1 MLKNTASQKV
11 TLVAYDSATG
21 KKKTG
26 DAGNIT
32 FYYNGDDGGVTVFS
46 TSSGHPAEDDATNSP
61 GTYTLAVT
69 QGETNYNKIM
79 FSGKSGTSGIEIV
92 PLLVYPYPTGGIAS
106 PTNITAATGI
116 TVSTNSDKTGY
127 SVTGLTA
134 SDVGAIKTK
143 TDFLPSATA
152 GAAGGL
158 FIAGTNAATT
168 ITTALT
174 TTFTGNLT
182 GSVASVS
189 GAVGSVTGA
198 VASVTGNVGGNVTG
212 SVGSVVGAVGSVT
225 GSVGSVVGAVGSV
238 TGAVGSVTGAV
249 GSVTGAVGSVTGNVG
264 GNVVGSVASV
274 TGLTTATIATA
285 VLTTAV
291 TEAYAADGA
300 APTVAQALCLL
311 IALNSEFS
319 ISSTTLTAKKLDGST
334 TAATFTLNDATTP
347 TAITRAT

>member
-21 KKKTG
+21 KKKIG

-92 PLLVYPYPTGGIAS
+92 PLLVYTYPTGGIAS

-182 GSVASVS
+182 GSVASVT

-198 VASVTGNVGGNVTG
+198 VASVTGNVGGN
-212 SVGSVVGAVGSVT
+212 VT

-264 GNVVGSVASV
+264 GNVVGSVGSV
-274 TGLTTATIATA
+274 TGLTTATITAA
-285 VLTTAV
+285 VLTTQM
-291 TEAYAADGA
+291 TESYSVDGV
-300 APTVAQALCLL
+300 APTLAQAVMLCQQ
-311 IALNSEFS
+311 ALTEFS
-319 ISSTTLTAKKLDGST
+319 IATTTMTIKKVDGST
-334 TAATFTLNDATTP
+334 TAATCTLNDGTTP

>member
-32 FYYNGDDGGVTVFS
+32 FYYNGDDGGVTIFS

-92 PLLVYPYPTGGIAS
+92 PLLVYTYPTGGIAS

-182 GSVASVS
+182 GSVASVT

-212 SVGSVVGAVGSVT
+212 SVGSVV
-225 GSVGSVVGAVGSV
+225 
-238 TGAVGSVTGAV
+238 GAVGSVTGAV

-285 VLTTAV
+285 VLTTQM
-291 TEAYAADGA
+291 TEGYAADGV
-300 APTVAQALCLL
+300 APTLAQALFM
-311 IALNSEFS
+311 IQQSSGEFS
-319 ISSTTLTAKKLDGST
+319 ISSTTLTVKKLDGST
-334 TAATFTLNDATTP
+334 TAGTFTLNDATSP

>member
-79 FSGKSGTSGIEIV
+79 FSGKSTTSGIEIV
-92 PLLVYPYPTGGIAS
+92 PLLVYTYPTGGIAS

-116 TVSTNSDKTGY
+116 TVATNSDKTGY

-182 GSVASVS
+182 GSV
-189 GAVGSVTGA
+189 
-198 VASVTGNVGGNVTG
+198 
-212 SVGSVVGAVGSVT
+212 
-225 GSVGSVVGAVGSV
+225 
-238 TGAVGSVTGAV
+238 GSVTGAV

-264 GNVVGSVASV
+264 GSVASV

-285 VLTTAV
+285 VLTTQM
-291 TEAYAADGA
+291 TESYAADGA
-300 APTVAQALCLL
+300 APTLAQNSFFVQQAL
-311 IALNSEFS
+311 SEFV
-319 ISSTTLTAKKLDGST
+319 ISGATMTVKKLDGST
-334 TAATFTLNDATTP
+334 TAFVLTLNDATTP
-347 TAITRAT
+347 TGVTRSS

>member
-92 PLLVYPYPTGGIAS
+92 PLLVYTYPTGGIAS

-152 GAAGGL
+152 GTAGGL

-168 ITTALT
+168 ITTSLT

-212 SVGSVVGAVGSVT
+212 SVGSVVGAV
-225 GSVGSVVGAVGSV
+225 ASV
-238 TGAVGSVTGAV
+238 TGAVGSVTGSV

-264 GNVVGSVASV
+264 GNVVGSVGSV
-274 TGLTTATIATA
+274 TGLTTATITTA

-334 TAATFTLNDATTP
+334 TAATFTLNDATSP